1 MNARAAL
8 VTSRPGAV
16 LYARALAELP
26 PTVVGLEAR
35 LSELAIFPVKGL
47 GAVRLLSARVDHR
60 GLVDPASG
68 LADRGVMLAVR
79 QPGARPDGVA
89 YDALGLANRNEAT
102 LALARAF
109 LEDGA
114 LVYDARGLV
123 PLRLA
128 PASLAPASEG
138 ERIRVKL
145 PYTGGPV
152 IEGVVD
158 EGPLATWVRDLLR
171 AHPAQRRYD
180 VRDVVAVR
188 AADDH
193 RRSVAERHLAG
204 QDAQTLFGD
213 GAHALVASASTLTW
227 MNDVLVAEGQRAI
240 AMEAF
245 RPNIV
250 LQGLPPNAEDVIG
263 EAHIDAEGGLVR
275 LVFSSLCVRCDAT
288 RVDYTTGARADS
300 QPLAWLARNRPP
312 RDADANAATFAINA
326 VFPRTAHARILRLND
341 DVRIVSERV

>member
-8 VTSRPGAV
+8 VSSRPGAA
-16 LYARALAELP
+16 LYARALADLP
-26 PTVVGLEAR
+26 PSVVGLEAR
-35 LSELAIFPVKGL
+35 LLELAIFPVKGL
-47 GAVRLLSARVDHR
+47 GAVRLLRARIEHH

-68 LADRGVMLAVR
+68 LADRGVMLAAR
-79 QPGARPDGVA
+79 RPGETPDGEA

-109 LEDGA
+109 LEDGT
-114 LVYDARGLV
+114 LVYDARGLT

-128 PASLAPASEG
+128 PASLVPASKG

-145 PYTGGPV
+145 PYAGGPV
-152 IEGVVD
+152 IEGIVD
-158 EGPLATWVRDLLR
+158 DGPLATWVRDLLR

-188 AADDH
+188 ADDDH

-204 QDAQTLFGD
+204 QDAQTLFSD
-213 GAHALVASASTLTW
+213 GAHALVASASTLAW
-227 MNDVLVAEGQRAI
+227 MNDVLVAEGHRAI

-245 RPNIV
+245 RPNII

-263 EAHIDAEGGLVR
+263 EAHVDAEGGLVR

-288 RVDYTTGARADS
+288 RVDYTTGARPDT

-312 RDADANAATFAINA
+312 RDEDANGATFAINA
-326 VFPRTAHARILRLND
+326 VFPRAAHGRILRLS
-341 DVRIVSERV
+341 DVARIVSERI

>member
-1 MNARAAL
+1 M
-8 VTSRPGAV
+8 
-16 LYARALAELP
+16 
-26 PTVVGLEAR
+26 
-35 LSELAIFPVKGL
+35 
-47 GAVRLLSARVDHR
+47 
-60 GLVDPASG
+60 
-68 LADRGVMLAVR
+68 
-79 QPGARPDGVA
+79 
-89 YDALGLANRNEAT
+89 
-102 LALARAF
+102 ALARAF

-123 PLRLA
+123 PGRLA

-152 IEGVVD
+152 IEGIVD

-180 VRDVVAVR
+180 VLDVVAVR

-227 MNDVLVAEGQRAI
+227 MNDVLVTEGQRAI

-275 LVFSSLCVRCDAT
+275 LVFSSLCGWRLRRDTRRLHDRGACRLATACVAGTQQAAPRRGRERCHLCDKRRISPDRARPHLAFERRRAHRVRAGLMALTFDESNHADGLRRRRRSRRAPET
-288 RVDYTTGARADS
+288 GQRV
-300 QPLAWLARNRPP
+300 
-312 RDADANAATFAINA
+312 
-326 VFPRTAHARILRLND
+326 AHPG
-341 DVRIVSERV
+341 VRGRSS